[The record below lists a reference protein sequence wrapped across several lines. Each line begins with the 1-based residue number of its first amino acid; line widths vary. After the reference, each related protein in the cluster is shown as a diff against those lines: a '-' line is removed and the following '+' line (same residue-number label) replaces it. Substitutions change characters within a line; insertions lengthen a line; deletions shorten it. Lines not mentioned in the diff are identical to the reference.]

1 MWRKL
6 CGIMKQFDTIYING
20 SSLSCGGG
28 LEPDSPPYKHY
39 VYTENIKQWSNSK
52 SVSYGNV
59 LGDMLGK
66 EVINESKQG
75 GGLDRLI
82 RKTYDFILN
91 TPIDKLEKILFLF
104 DIPLQ
109 PTRIEIYSNQYEDYL
124 VCSVAL
130 DSNGNQSTV
139 EVRSEGKWWDS
150 KLSISRGFFRPELR
164 IPYVEYVKHDKILN
178 DYITGYYNKE
188 IEIRRMMREL
198 TMFYSFMDSFKLN
211 YVRDSTDNLFAAS
224 SNINDEKLKMDYL
237 KRMEEHAS
245 FNPNVIDCQSIWGL
259 SQKMKW
265 TIADETPINDAH
277 LGYYGN
283 KKYAEYLFE
292 KIKYL

>member
-1 MWRKL
+1 
-6 CGIMKQFDTIYING
+6 MKQFKKLYING

-28 LEPDSPPYKHY
+28 LEPDSPAYVHY
-39 VYTENIKQWSNSK
+39 TSVDNIKRWSNSK
-52 SVSYGNV
+52 SASYGNI
-59 LGDMLGK
+59 LGEMLGI

-82 RKTYDFILN
+82 RKTYDYITN
-91 TPIDKLEKILFLF
+91 TPLSEIEETLFIF

-109 PTRIEIYSNQYEDYL
+109 PTRMEVYSNQYKDWL
-124 VCSVAL
+124 VCSIAL
-130 DSNGNQSTV
+130 DDKGNHSSVQI
-139 EVRSEGKWWDS
+139 RNQGNWWDS

-164 IPYVEYVKHDKILN
+164 IPYDEYIKHDKILN
-178 DYITGYYNKE
+178 DFITEYFDKE
-188 IEIRRMMREL
+188 ITIKRMMREL
-198 TMFYSFMDSFKLN
+198 TMFYSYLDSFNLN
-211 YVRDSTDNLFAAS
+211 YFRDNTDTLFAAS
-224 SNINDEKLKMDYL
+224 LNTDDFRLKNEYL
-237 KRMEEHAS
+237 KRLQKQVS
-245 FNPNVIDCQSIWGL
+245 NNSNIIDCNSIWDL
-259 SQKMKW
+259 SSKMKW